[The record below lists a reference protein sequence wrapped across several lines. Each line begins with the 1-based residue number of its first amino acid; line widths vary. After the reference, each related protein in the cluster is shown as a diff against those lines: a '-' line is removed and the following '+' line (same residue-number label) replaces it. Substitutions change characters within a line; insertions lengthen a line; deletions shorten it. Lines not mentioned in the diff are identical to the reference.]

1 MYAHRICVRVW
12 AKKQTSFLLS
22 GQVAVGEKNLPKHLT
37 NPSDHPIIG
46 EVQAN
51 PMPGRQAMQQH
62 VAMAISLIQ
71 KSQENF

>member
-1 MYAHRICVRVW
+1 LG
-12 AKKQTSFLLS
+12 KKKKTSFFS
-22 GQVAVGEKNLPKHLT
+22 SCQVAVGEKNLPKHLT

>member
-1 MYAHRICVRVW
+1 
-12 AKKQTSFLLS
+12 
-22 GQVAVGEKNLPKHLT
+22 VAVGEKNLPKHLT